1 VDGSLQSLVCRRCV
15 GSRAWSAQGVWM
27 VAYRAWSVEGACL
40 YKSLVFTR
48 CVGGRVWAVEPGLH
62 MVCGWQPTEP
72 GL

>member
-1 VDGSLQSLVCRRCV
+1 
-15 GSRAWSAQGVWM
+15 M
-27 VAYRAWSVEGACL
+27 VANRAWSVEGACL